1 MWSSGPGKRAA
12 LYWLRST
19 TVTVPCDWASPT
31 ALAEWH
37 WYTPSSSFLRGLID
51 LEVKQASLYSH
62 IWHSKITYLVL
73 NDSEHLLLFKIRQ
86 SSPSISLL
94 ALAAEKELN
103 FLLSTLSILALI
115 LMFPLH
121 FCLLL

>member
-1 MWSSGPGKRAA
+1 MA
-12 LYWLRST
+12 LVHPL
-19 TVTVPCDWASPT
+19 V
-31 ALAEWH
+31 
-37 WYTPSSSFLRGLID
+37 FLPQRVD